1 MTDETKPEVKTE
13 VASPNGNLTGL
24 SAQLNKL
31 PPWAMNVV
39 ITAMGVAVLIQMM
52 PEGLPPAVVAVAS
65 KVVAVGVL
73 LGIASPGVRK

>member
-1 MTDETKPEVKTE
+1 MTDETKPEV
-13 VASPNGNLTGL
+13 SPNGNLTGL
-24 SAQLNKL
+24 SAQINKL
-31 PPWAMNVV
+31 PPWAMNIV
-39 ITAMGVAVLIQMM
+39 ITVMGLAVLIQMM

>member
-1 MTDETKPEVKTE
+1 MIEEDMSDELKE
-13 VASPNGNLTGL
+13 SPNGNLTGL

-31 PPWAMNVV
+31 PPWAMNL
-39 ITAMGVAVLIQMM
+39 ILTAMGLAVLVQMM
-52 PEGLPPAVVAVAS
+52 PEGLPPVAVAVAN